1 MNNEK
6 LHNYHLFTLMYMI
19 QSGITLLSLPRLL
32 AETYG
37 TNGWVMLIL
46 PSAVSAL
53 VIYMIALI
61 YKHGKGLS
69 LFELMERRLSK
80 YLLYPIYTFFVI
92 VWSMIGILISKEYVL
107 LVQLY
112 NFPTVPEDYLL
123 IVMMLVV
130 CFMLSKKIH
139 NMAKAT
145 VIFFLL
151 SVWMIFLSLYVIPHF
166 SFARLTPYFMQLG
179 SFDFSGQLSVLGA
192 FLGFEI
198 FLFLFPYVDRQAK
211 FAQSLQYGNLF
222 TTGIYMIVSFT
233 NFGFFCFEQL
243 KIDYYPVISMLQYI
257 RAPFVER
264 LETLLIGV
272 FFLKMLVTVCMYYWI
287 ALETFGR
294 LTPRV
299 SYLWRIIIV
308 LFASYL
314 VSTMIDGEQATKH
327 WLQQLFT
334 LESAAACL
342 VPCILLLLIVLF
354 RRNLSH
360 EQP

>member
-6 LHNYHLFTLMYMI
+6 LHHYHLFFLMYMI

-37 TNGWVMLIL
+37 TNGWVMLVL
-46 PSAVSAL
+46 PSAASAL
-53 VIYMIALI
+53 VIYVITLI
-61 YKHGKGLS
+61 YKHGGGLGI
-69 LFELMERRLSK
+69 FELMERMMSK
-80 YLLYPIYTFFVI
+80 YLLYPIYTLFVI
-92 VWSMIGILISKEYVL
+92 VWSFIGVLISKEYVL
-107 LVQLY
+107 LIQLY

-123 IVMMLVV
+123 IAMMLIVF
-130 CFMLSKKIH
+130 FMLSKKIY
-139 NMAKAT
+139 NMVKAT
-145 VIFFLL
+145 TIFFLL

-166 SFARLTPYFMQLG
+166 SFTRLTPYFMQLG
-179 SFDFSGQLSVLGA
+179 KFDFSGQLSVFGA

-198 FLFLFPYVDRQAK
+198 FLFLFPYVDRKAK
-211 FAQSLQYGNLF
+211 FAKSLQYGNLF
-222 TTGIYMIVSFT
+222 TTGIYLIVSFT
-233 NFGFFCFEQL
+233 NFGFFCFEQI

-264 LETLLIGV
+264 LETLLLSV

-287 ALETFGR
+287 ALETFER

-299 SYLWRIIIV
+299 SYFWRTFII
-308 LFASYL
+308 LLGSYL
-314 VSTMIDGEQATKH
+314 LSTMVQGEQETKY
-327 WLQQLFT
+327 WLKQIFT
-334 LESAAACL
+334 LESAVACL